1 MICYSTKSLNPDG
14 SCSHKQPSC
23 SSNPPPPPQL
33 DDVGFLPQ
41 SAADTA
47 DGLQG
52 RELLIVSDVQG
63 FVGIEVFGGQNLL
76 AGGARLTVQL
86 GHGVGPCGRPLLGL
100 VLLVLV
106 SSSSV

>member
-1 MICYSTKSLNPDG
+1 MGRVHT
-14 SCSHKQPSC
+14 SC
-23 SSNPPPPPQL
+23 SSTPPPQL
-33 DDVGFLPQ
+33 DDAGLLPQ

-63 FVGIEVFGGQNLL
+63 FVGVEVFGGQNLL
-76 AGGARLTVQL
+76 AGGAHLTVQL
-86 GHGVGPCGRPLLGL
+86 GCRVGPCGRPLLGL
-100 VLLVLV
+100 VLLILV

>member
-1 MICYSTKSLNPDG
+1 MRSVTQPPDG
-14 SCSHKQPSC
+14 SCSH
-23 SSNPPPPPQL
+23 SNQAVLHPPPVL
-33 DDVGFLPQ
+33 DDAGLQPQ

-63 FVGIEVFGGQNLL
+63 FVGVEVFGAQNLR
-76 AGGARLTVQL
+76 AGGAHLTVQL
-86 GHGVGPCGRPLLGL
+86 GRRIGPRGRPLMGL